1 MPASQQVRRASA
13 REIDN
18 MPEEVHEPVNAAT
31 QQRCCGIMARS
42 SSLSARAMKFL
53 LLIYI
58 EPELLQALPSAEYDA
73 LMRDCLDHADAL
85 QARGT
90 LLLAQKLQ
98 PVDTAQTLRTR
109 QGQPRITDGPFA
121 ETREIL
127 AGFNLIE
134 AADGAEAMRIASNF
148 PWSAYGSIE
157 MRPLDDL
164 QAERERLSR

>member
-1 MPASQQVRRASA
+1 
-13 REIDN
+13 
-18 MPEEVHEPVNAAT
+18 
-31 QQRCCGIMARS
+31 
-42 SSLSARAMKFL
+42 MKFL

-98 PVDTAQTLRTR
+98 PVSAAQTLRTR
-109 QGQPRITDGPFA
+109 QGQARITDGPFA

-127 AGFNLIE
+127 AGFNLVE
-134 AADGAEAMRIASNF
+134 AADAAEAMRIASNF

-157 MRPLDDL
+157 VRPLDDL
-164 QAERERLSR
+164 QAERARLAG